1 MEWFNTVSKPACKQ
15 LRICM
20 RDSAN
25 SRVCFP
31 TLGEASI
38 PACEWK
44 AVIDVCKVIA
54 DHLEVTSQL
63 PQLRP
68 QIEEIAA
75 RMTSVVLN
83 GGKVFWM
90 GNGGSAADS
99 QHLAAELVGRFARE
113 RRALASIALTT
124 DSSILTAVANDCSFD
139 EVFGRQLEA
148 QCGAK
153 DAVVGIST
161 SGNSENVVSG
171 VRTAKALGA
180 FTVALTGNGGGR
192 LAKEAD
198 TALIVPSSV
207 TARIQEAHILI
218 GHIVCDWIETAVILS
233 GKDS

>member
-1 MEWFNTVSKPACKQ
+1 VTQHVGWA
-15 LRICM
+15 L
-20 RDSAN
+20 
-25 SRVCFP
+25 
-31 TLGEASI
+31 I
-38 PACEWK
+38 PACEGQI
-44 AVIDVCKVIA
+44 VIDVGKVIA

-63 PQLRP
+63 PDLRP
-68 QIEEIAA
+68 QIEQIAA
-75 RMTSVVLN
+75 RMASVVLS

-124 DSSILTAVANDCSFD
+124 DSSILTAVANDYSFD

-148 QCGAK
+148 QCGVR

-192 LAKEAD
+192 LAREAD
-198 TALIVPSSV
+198 ASVIVPSDV

-218 GHIVCDWIETAVILS
+218 GHIVCDWIETAVILADKQLS
-233 GKDS
+233 PVVDDK

>member
-1 MEWFNTVSKPACKQ
+1 M
-15 LRICM
+15 
-20 RDSAN
+20 
-25 SRVCFP
+25 
-31 TLGEASI
+31 
-38 PACEWK
+38 
-44 AVIDVCKVIA
+44 IDVGKVIA

-75 RMTSVVLN
+75 RMTSVVLS

-124 DSSILTAVANDCSFD
+124 DSSILTAVANDYSFD

-148 QCGAK
+148 QC
-153 DAVVGIST
+153 DSNDVVVGIST
-161 SGNSENVVSG
+161 SGNSENVISG

-180 FTVALTGNGGGR
+180 FTVVLTGQGGGR
-192 LAKEAD
+192 LAREAD
-198 TALIVPSSV
+198 AALIVPSSV
-207 TARIQEAHILI
+207 TARVQEVHMLI
-218 GHIVCDWIETAVILS
+218 GHIFCDWIETAVILA
-233 GKDS
+233 DRHD